1 MICICNYLLTIH
13 NVWFTRCNL
22 IQIRCLLYFI
32 FLFLLIHY
40 HATPYSFGSCKV
52 TFHLPSTVQSYGII
66 CFDQSDRSC
75 WLVLDF
81 GYCMAGVLWEAGTD
95 DLGSP
100 LVCWRLCVVHLF
112 SFLCCV
118 LWFDCLR
125 LVSCVLC
132 LVYPMLPVYL
142 ACPFLICHSVF
153 SNVYWTVTSSLIGRL
168 EIWTL
173 TWPQMFR
180 F

>member
-1 MICICNYLLTIH
+1 MFEISKGKISQKLYVPYLMICICNYLLTTH

-32 FLFLLIHY
+32 WNYMFWPIRQKLLACTRYWLYEWRVSYERQELMTLVRPWFFGDSVLLMFLVF
-40 HATPYSFGSCKV
+40 
-52 TFHLPSTVQSYGII
+52 
-66 CFDQSDRSC
+66 
-75 WLVLDF
+75 
-81 GYCMAGVLWEAGTD
+81 
-95 DLGSP
+95 
-100 LVCWRLCVVHLF
+100 CVVFFGLIV
-112 SFLCCV
+112 FL
-118 LWFDCLR
+118 
-125 LVSCVLC
+125 LC

-142 ACPFLICHSVF
+142 DCPFLICHSVF